1 MRVQEVTKTYR
12 AGKKRI
18 EALKAISFELPE
30 RGMIFLLGRSGSG
43 KSTLLNLLGGMDRPD
58 GGEIESCGVRL
69 DRATSAE
76 LDGYR
81 RDCCGFVFQ
90 DYNLIPELT
99 VGENVELG
107 LRLQGKGREE
117 SGKKAQEALKAVGLE
132 GYEGRKVT
140 ELSGGQR
147 QRVAIARAVV
157 KEPELILADEPTGA
171 LDEETGKEIFA
182 LLKELSKNRLV
193 VTVTHER
200 ESAERYGDRVIELKE
215 GKIVCDSGDGG
226 NPDDSP
232 TPGGDLP
239 EKTEGRE
246 TARDAKGREKCE
258 KAEAGKRAK
267 AGAGR
272 LPAGTAMRIGVKNFG
287 KHPFRAAITAILSV
301 IAFVFLGISLTIA
314 SIDVEEALL
323 NVLKESGQKN
333 AKVIAYEYHETNYT
347 GSGVWIEEFL
357 GGDGNRN
364 SKKRGLT
371 PEEVEKVEKE
381 TGANISPVYL
391 VRVDPMFEGF
401 RVAATI
407 EQINEA
413 AKKNPEYCFKF
424 YFEGYLLMNEEECE
438 AQGFQVEGRLPQ
450 TPDEVAINGC
460 WFNELALAGLISESG
475 EEIPVTSA
483 ADVIGKRINLLSNSS
498 AGKNYKTIT
507 GVVHTEEKKIS
518 EGHYSND
525 IFHCVFVSEDYFP
538 EGNRDE
544 VRPGVFEERRFT
556 GFNYGFL
563 SFGEGDAGY
572 ERVVKY
578 VLDSRTE
585 EGGYRLSSEATDAY
599 WTMDEGTTVI
609 RNAFLY
615 VALLFFV
622 FSLLLLF
629 NFVSASVRSQQKQ
642 VGTLVSLGAGKRE
655 LFSIYGRVAV
665 GLFAAV
671 GVVAFAVICIGL
683 SPLNA
688 YLGEIW
694 SFGGRVLFPHAWVF
708 AALVIVAAG
717 VSAAAAFLSV
727 IRTAKEMPAEI
738 IRRGQIK

>member
-1 MRVQEVTKTYR
+1 MRVREVTKTYR

-117 SGKKAQEALKAVGLE
+117 SGKKAQDALKAVGLE

-232 TPGGDLP
+232 TPGGELP
-239 EKTEGRE
+239 EKPGGRE
-246 TARDAKGREKCE
+246 TARDAKGRGKCE

-333 AKVIAYEYHETNYT
+333 AKVVAYEYHETNYT

-357 GGDGNRN
+357 GGEGNR
-364 SKKRGLT
+364 SSEKRGLT
-371 PEEVEKVEKE
+371 PEEVDKVEEE
-381 TGANISPVYL
+381 TGADISPVYL

-498 AGKNYKTIT
+498 AGKNYK
-507 GVVHTEEKKIS
+507 
-518 EGHYSND
+518 
-525 IFHCVFVSEDYFP
+525 
-538 EGNRDE
+538 R
-544 VRPGVFEERRFT
+544 
-556 GFNYGFL
+556 
-563 SFGEGDAGY
+563 
-572 ERVVKY
+572 
-578 VLDSRTE
+578 
-585 EGGYRLSSEATDAY
+585 
-599 WTMDEGTTVI
+599 
-609 RNAFLY
+609 
-615 VALLFFV
+615 
-622 FSLLLLF
+622 
-629 NFVSASVRSQQKQ
+629 
-642 VGTLVSLGAGKRE
+642 
-655 LFSIYGRVAV
+655 
-665 GLFAAV
+665 
-671 GVVAFAVICIGL
+671 
-683 SPLNA
+683 
-688 YLGEIW
+688 
-694 SFGGRVLFPHAWVF
+694 
-708 AALVIVAAG
+708 
-717 VSAAAAFLSV
+717 
-727 IRTAKEMPAEI
+727 
-738 IRRGQIK
+738 

>member
-1 MRVQEVTKTYR
+1 MRVREVTKTYR

-117 SGKKAQEALKAVGLE
+117 SEKKAQDALKAVGLE

-239 EKTEGRE
+239 EKPEERE
-246 TARDAKGREKCE
+246 TARDAKGREKCV
-258 KAEAGKRAK
+258 K

-357 GGDGNRN
+357 GGEGNR
-364 SKKRGLT
+364 SSEKRGLT
-371 PEEVEKVEKE
+371 LEEVEKVEE
-381 TGANISPVYL
+381 EMGANISPVYL
-391 VRVDPMFEGF
+391 AYIDPTIEGF

-413 AKKNPEYCFKF
+413 AKNNPEHYFMP
-424 YFEGYLLMNEEECE
+424 YFEGYLLMTEEECE

-450 TPDEVAINGC
+450 TLDEAAINVGY
-460 WFNELALAGLISESG
+460 FNVLAIAGLISESG

-483 ADVIGKRINLLSNSS
+483 ADVIGKRINLLSNVIGGSS
-498 AGKNYKTIT
+498 NWKNYKTIT
-507 GVVHTEEKKIS
+507 GVVHTEEKKTS

-525 IFHCVFVSEDYFP
+525 ILHCVFVSEDYFP
-538 EGNRDE
+538 EGNRKE
-544 VRPGVFEERRFT
+544 VRPGVFEEQKFT
-556 GFNYGFL
+556 GFDYGFL

-599 WTMDEGTTVI
+599 WTMDEGSPLL

-622 FSLLLLF
+622 FSVLLLF

-688 YLGEIW
+688 YLGELW

-727 IRTAKEMPAEI
+727 LRTAKEMPAEI

>member
-1 MRVQEVTKTYR
+1 MRVREVTKTYR

-239 EKTEGRE
+239 EKPEGRE
-246 TARDAKGREKCE
+246 TARDAKGRGKCE

-333 AKVIAYEYHETNYT
+333 AKVVAYEYYETNYT

-357 GGDGNRN
+357 GGEGNR
-364 SKKRGLT
+364 SSEKRGLT
-371 PEEVEKVEKE
+371 PEEVDKVEEE

-518 EGHYSND
+518 EEHYSND

-599 WTMDEGTTVI
+599 WTMDEI
-609 RNAFLY
+609 SPLLRNGFLY

-622 FSLLLLF
+622 FSVLLLF

-671 GVVAFAVICIGL
+671 GVVSFAVICIGL

-727 IRTAKEMPAEI
+727 LRTAKEMPAEI

>member
-1 MRVQEVTKTYR
+1 MRVREVTKTYR

-117 SGKKAQEALKAVGLE
+117 SEKKAQDALKAVGLE

-246 TARDAKGREKCE
+246 TERDTKGREKCE

-357 GGDGNRN
+357 GGEGNR
-364 SKKRGLT
+364 SSEKRGLT
-371 PEEVEKVEKE
+371 LEEVEKVEEE

-391 VRVDPMFEGF
+391 VRVDPTFEGF

-407 EQINEA
+407 EQTNEA
-413 AKKNPEYCFKF
+413 AKNNPGYCFSY
-424 YFEGYLLMNEEECE
+424 YFKGYLLMNEEECE
-438 AQGFQVEGRLPQ
+438 AQGFRVEGRLPEI
-450 TPDEVAINGC
+450 PDEVAINGC
-460 WFNELALAGLISESG
+460 YFNTLAFAGLISESG

-507 GVVHTEEKKIS
+507 GVVHTEEKKTS
-518 EGHYSND
+518 EEHYSND

-599 WTMDEGTTVI
+599 WTMDELSPLL
-609 RNAFLY
+609 RNGFLY

-622 FSLLLLF
+622 FSVLLLF

-671 GVVAFAVICIGL
+671 GAVSFAVICIGL

-688 YLGEIW
+688 YLGEVW

-708 AALVIVAAG
+708 AALVILAAA
-717 VSAAAAFLSV
+717 VSAAAAFFSV
-727 IRTAKEMPAEI
+727 LRTAKEMPAEI

>member
-117 SGKKAQEALKAVGLE
+117 SGKKAQDALKAVGLE

-182 LLKELSKNRLV
+182 LLKELSKHRLV

-239 EKTEGRE
+239 EKPEGRE

-357 GGDGNRN
+357 GGEGNR
-364 SKKRGLT
+364 SSEKRGLT
-371 PEEVEKVEKE
+371 LEEVEKVEEE
-381 TGANISPVYL
+381 TGADISPVYL

-518 EGHYSND
+518 EEHYSND

-599 WTMDEGTTVI
+599 WTMDEGITVI

-622 FSLLLLF
+622 FSVLLLF

-727 IRTAKEMPAEI
+727 LRTEKEMPAEI

>member
-1 MRVQEVTKTYR
+1 MRVREVTKTYR

-117 SGKKAQEALKAVGLE
+117 SGKKAQDALKAVGLE

-246 TARDAKGREKCE
+246 TARDTKGREKCE

-314 SIDVEEALL
+314 SIDVEEALI

-357 GGDGNRN
+357 GGEANR
-364 SKKRGLT
+364 SSEKRGLT
-371 PEEVEKVEKE
+371 PEEVEKVEEE

-391 VRVDPMFEGF
+391 VRLDPMFEGF

-413 AKKNPEYCFKF
+413 KEKNPEYCFKF

-438 AQGFQVEGRLPQ
+438 AQGFQVEGRLPE

-460 WFNELALAGLISESG
+460 YFNELALAGLISESG
-475 EEIPVTSA
+475 EEIPVTFA

-518 EGHYSND
+518 EEHYSND

-572 ERVVKY
+572 ERMVKY

-599 WTMDEGTTVI
+599 WTMDESSPLL

-622 FSLLLLF
+622 FSVLLLF

-665 GLFAAV
+665 GMFAAV

-688 YLGEIW
+688 YLGELW

-717 VSAAAAFLSV
+717 VSAAAAFFSV
-727 IRTAKEMPAEI
+727 LRTAKEMPAEI

>member
-226 NPDDSP
+226 NPDSP

-239 EKTEGRE
+239 EKPEGRE

-333 AKVIAYEYHETNYT
+333 AKVIAYEYYETNET

-371 PEEVEKVEKE
+371 LEEVKMVEEE

-413 AKKNPEYCFKF
+413 VKNNPGYCFKF

-450 TPDEVAINGC
+450 TPDEAAINGC
-460 WFNELALAGLISESG
+460 CFNELALAGLISESG

-518 EGHYSND
+518 EEHYSND

-599 WTMDEGTTVI
+599 WTMDELSPLL
-609 RNAFLY
+609 RNGFLY

-622 FSLLLLF
+622 FSVLLLF

-688 YLGEIW
+688 YLVEIW

-727 IRTAKEMPAEI
+727 LRTAKEMPAEI

>member
-1 MRVQEVTKTYR
+1 MRVREVTKTYR

-117 SGKKAQEALKAVGLE
+117 SGKKAQDALKAVGLE

-239 EKTEGRE
+239 EKPEGRE

-371 PEEVEKVEKE
+371 LEEVKMVEEE

-413 AKKNPEYCFKF
+413 VKNNPGYCFKF

-460 WFNELALAGLISESG
+460 WFNELAIAGLISESG

-518 EGHYSND
+518 EEHYSND
-525 IFHCVFVSEDYFP
+525 ILHCVFVSEDYFP

-556 GFNYGFL
+556 GFDYGFL

-671 GVVAFAVICIGL
+671 GVVSFAVICIGL

-727 IRTAKEMPAEI
+727 LRTAKEMPAEI

>member
-1 MRVQEVTKTYR
+1 MRVREVTKTYR

-117 SGKKAQEALKAVGLE
+117 SGKKAQDALKAVGLE

-239 EKTEGRE
+239 EKPEERE
-246 TARDAKGREKCE
+246 TARDAKGREKCV
-258 KAEAGKRAK
+258 K

-333 AKVIAYEYHETNYT
+333 AKVIAYEYYETNET

-357 GGDGNRN
+357 GGEGNR
-364 SKKRGLT
+364 SSQKRGLT
-371 PEEVEKVEKE
+371 LEELEKVEEE

-401 RVAATI
+401 RVVATI

-475 EEIPVTSA
+475 EEIPVASA

-518 EGHYSND
+518 EEHYSND
-525 IFHCVFVSEDYFP
+525 IFHCIFVSEDYFP

-556 GFNYGFL
+556 GFDYGFL

-599 WTMDEGTTVI
+599 WTMDEI
-609 RNAFLY
+609 SPLLRNAFLY

-622 FSLLLLF
+622 FSVLLLF

-665 GLFAAV
+665 GMFSAV
-671 GVVAFAVICIGL
+671 GAVAFAVICIGL
-683 SPLNA
+683 SPLNT
-688 YLGEIW
+688 YLGELW

-727 IRTAKEMPAEI
+727 LRTAKEMPAEI

>member
-1 MRVQEVTKTYR
+1 MRVREVTKTYR

-117 SGKKAQEALKAVGLE
+117 SEKKAQDALKAVGLE

-239 EKTEGRE
+239 EKPEGRE
-246 TARDAKGREKCE
+246 TARDTKGREKCE

-357 GGDGNRN
+357 GGEGNR
-364 SKKRGLT
+364 SSEKRGLT
-371 PEEVEKVEKE
+371 PEEVDKVEEE
-381 TGANISPVYL
+381 TGADISPVYL

-518 EGHYSND
+518 EEHYSND
-525 IFHCVFVSEDYFP
+525 IFHCIFVSEDYFP

-556 GFNYGFL
+556 GFDYGFL

-599 WTMDEGTTVI
+599 WTMDEGSPLL

-622 FSLLLLF
+622 FSVLLLF

-688 YLGEIW
+688 YLGENW

-727 IRTAKEMPAEI
+727 LRTAKEMPAEI